1 MTKASP
7 SKPSAVVEPTSD
19 VSGVDGSATA
29 PGAARRRRG
38 ARFGSGRLRSINM
51 QVVGV
56 YVAILLMWTIMTFL
70 SPYFLT
76 VENIRSLLVSTSTLS
91 IVAAGLTIVLIA
103 GEVDLSFANLEGLA
117 GAISAVLIIQIG
129 MPWPLGIAVAV
140 ACAALAGFISGVV
153 SVVGRLSTFITTLAM
168 YSIAQGTAFLLTNGQ
183 PVAYFPKDYQ
193 VIGSGSLGPVP
204 YSIVVPACI
213 YLVLGFVLRRTS
225 FGIRVFAVGG
235 NRSAAKRV
243 GINCNRMVVAV
254 MTLSGALAG
263 ISGIVITSRLNAG
276 SGAYGS
282 TDLLLV
288 YAGVI
293 IGGASLSGGSG
304 SLIGAFGGIL
314 IIVTISDALTIL
326 NITAFWQQILVGVI
340 ILAAALTRETAGGR
354 NNIPAA
360 LTRLIRG
367 QRSAG
372 GERPGHGPGGVT
384 AP

>member
-1 MTKASP
+1 
-7 SKPSAVVEPTSD
+7 
-19 VSGVDGSATA
+19 
-29 PGAARRRRG
+29 
-38 ARFGSGRLRSINM
+38 M
-51 QVVGV
+51 QIVGV
-56 YVAILLMWTIMTFL
+56 YIAILLMWTAMTFL

-76 VENIRSLLVSTSTLS
+76 VANIRSLLVSTSTLS

-103 GEVDLSFANLEGLA
+103 GEVDLSFANIEGLA

-129 MPWPLGIAVAV
+129 IPWPLGIVIAVV
-140 ACAALAGFISGVV
+140 CAGLAGFISGIVAV
-153 SVVGRLSTFITTLAM
+153 IGRLSTFISTLGM
-168 YSIAQGTAFLLTNGQ
+168 YSIAQGVAFLLTNGQ

-193 VIGSGSLGPVP
+193 VIGSGTLGPVP
-204 YSIVVPACI
+204 YSIVVPLCI
-213 YLVLGFVLRRTS
+213 YLILGFVLKRTP

-243 GINCNRMVVAV
+243 GINTNRMVIAV
-254 MTLSGALAG
+254 MTLSAVLAG

-304 SLIGAFGGIL
+304 SLIGSFGGIL

-354 NNIPAA
+354 RNIHS
-360 LTRLIRG
+360 LVSQLVFGR
-367 QRSAG
+367 
-372 GERPGHGPGGVT
+372 RPKPGGGRSGGGAV
-384 AP
+384 

>member
-1 MTKASP
+1 
-7 SKPSAVVEPTSD
+7 
-19 VSGVDGSATA
+19 
-29 PGAARRRRG
+29 
-38 ARFGSGRLRSINM
+38 M
-51 QVVGV
+51 QIVGV
-56 YVAILLMWTIMTFL
+56 YIAILLMWTAMTFL

-76 VENIRSLLVSTSTLS
+76 VANIRSLLVSTSTLS

-103 GEVDLSFANLEGLA
+103 GEVDLSFANIEGLA

-129 MPWPLGIAVAV
+129 IPWPLGIVIAVV
-140 ACAALAGFISGVV
+140 CAGLAGFISGIVAV
-153 SVVGRLSTFITTLAM
+153 IGRLSTFISTLGM
-168 YSIAQGTAFLLTNGQ
+168 YSIAQGVAFLLTNGQ

-193 VIGSGSLGPVP
+193 VIGSGTLGPVP
-204 YSIVVPACI
+204 YSIVVPLCI
-213 YLVLGFVLRRTS
+213 YLILGFVLKRTP

-243 GINCNRMVVAV
+243 GINTNRMVIAV
-254 MTLSGALAG
+254 MTLSAVLAG

-304 SLIGAFGGIL
+304 SLIGSFGGIL

-340 ILAAALTRETAGGR
+340 ILAAQARRRPKRGG
-354 NNIPAA
+354 
-360 LTRLIRG
+360 
-367 QRSAG
+367 
-372 GERPGHGPGGVT
+372 GGVIGLLN
-384 AP
+384 A